1 MNLWD
6 GIIIKMNNM
15 TEKEILH
22 VISAY
27 KDGYRIQSRKIE
39 ESNWKDDLE
48 PTWNFEQY
56 EYRVKLVP
64 EDSTKAFWQ
73 MAEYPMQIP
82 ALVECH
88 KKIDGYL
95 GGVPVNGFSQ
105 MWYEIR
111 DKVEPGEYY
120 ISLYSIENLPK
131 RYHEPVKC
139 NTENKKEKNKGKFSF
154 FNPWNLL

>member
-1 MNLWD
+1 MNLWV

-15 TEKEILH
+15 NEKDIMH

-27 KDGYRIQSRKIE
+27 KDGYRIQSRKFE
-39 ESNWKDDLE
+39 ESDWKDDLE

-88 KKIDGYL
+88 KKIEGYL
-95 GGVPVNGFSQ
+95 GGVPVDGFSQ
-105 MWYEIR
+105 IWYEIR

-120 ISLYSIENLPK
+120 LTLYSISNLPRK
-131 RYHEPVKC
+131 HHEPLK
-139 NTENKKEKNKGKFSF
+139 EKKEKNSKPNKFSF
-154 FNPWNLL
+154 KNLWNLI